1 MIAIDTNV
9 LLRYL
14 LADDDTQY
22 KKARS
27 IIEGKMP
34 VLITD
39 AVLAETVWALTGK
52 RYKIHFVKQCE
63 T

>member
-1 MIAIDTNV
+1 
-9 LLRYL
+9 
-14 LADDDTQY
+14 
-22 KKARS
+22 
-27 IIEGKMP
+27 MP

>member
-1 MIAIDTNV
+1 MPKDTSPNKTIS
-9 LLRYL
+9 
-14 LADDDTQY
+14 DSTQY
-22 KKARS
+22 KNARS